1 MATPAEGTQ
10 PLFQLDGLRCVVTG
24 AASGIGRAM
33 AEALLGHGAAVLM
46 VDRDATALANVL
58 ATVPPTQ
65 RPRAHS
71 GACDITDAARFQRL
85 MSDFGALDALFANA
99 GVSGGPG
106 FGIETGRESGTLA
119 AQEMDHWRRVM
130 DINLHGTA
138 TCLQAALPA
147 LKRHPRRQGR
157 QGRQGRIVVTASVA
171 GVQAEPFVSYAYA
184 LAKAAVVRLVQQ
196 AALELAPHGITVN
209 AIAPGFIKT
218 GIANGRLHDADVADG
233 LVPRIPLGRLG
244 EAADLGGL
252 AVFLA
257 SRASAYITGAVI
269 PVDGGYLLNQKE
281 PHPC

>member
-1 MATPAEGTQ
+1 MPAPIDNTASPFLLE
-10 PLFQLDGLRCVVTG
+10 GLRCVVTG
-24 AASGIGRAM
+24 AASGIGMAM
-33 AEALLGHGAAVLM
+33 ARALLDHGAEVLL
-46 VDRDATALANVL
+46 VDRDNAAL
-58 ATVPPTQ
+58 ATVLDATPPAQ

-71 GACDITDAARFQRL
+71 GACDITDATGVQRL
-85 MSDFGALDALFANA
+85 VDGFGAIDALFANA

-106 FGIETGRESGTLA
+106 FGLEAGRESGTLA
-119 AQEMDHWRRVM
+119 AQQMDQWRHVM

-147 LKRHPRRQGR
+147 LKQSRQA
-157 QGRQGRIVVTASVA
+157 RIVVTASVA

-184 LAKAAVVRLVQQ
+184 LAKTAVVRLVQQ

-218 GIANGRLHDADVADG
+218 GIAQGRLHDADVAAG

-244 EAADLGGL
+244 DAAELGGL

-281 PHPC
+281 PYPC